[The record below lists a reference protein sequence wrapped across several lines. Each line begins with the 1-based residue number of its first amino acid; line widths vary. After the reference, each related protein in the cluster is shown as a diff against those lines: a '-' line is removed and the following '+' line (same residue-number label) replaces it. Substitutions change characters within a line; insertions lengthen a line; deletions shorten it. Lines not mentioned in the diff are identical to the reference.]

1 MATTLTAA
9 TLTVTHTET
18 INLNGS
24 PQGATNSYEVAS
36 INEISKRIISIPTSE
51 VTIVNF
57 GTSVAAGQFD
67 ESKVKYIRLTN
78 KDNLNFLYMVFKNEY
93 NNEFC
98 VKLDAGQSFIYNG
111 DSDSGVID
119 TMLANQ
125 VALGFTETTGDKS
138 NGDNNITGITATN
151 RIIPGLRISHTGGNE
166 IPDDTSVE
174 TYTGGDATDGYRIT
188 THNMVTRNATT
199 GATTGSNATGDT
211 DDLQTYAAGFGD
223 LVEITAE
230 ADTAAIDLE
239 IFIAST

>member
-1 MATTLTAA
+1 
-9 TLTVTHTET
+9 
-18 INLNGS
+18 
-24 PQGATNSYEVAS
+24 
-36 INEISKRIISIPTSE
+36 
-51 VTIVNF
+51 
-57 GTSVAAGQFD
+57 
-67 ESKVKYIRLTN
+67 
-78 KDNLNFLYMVFKNEY
+78 MVFKNEY